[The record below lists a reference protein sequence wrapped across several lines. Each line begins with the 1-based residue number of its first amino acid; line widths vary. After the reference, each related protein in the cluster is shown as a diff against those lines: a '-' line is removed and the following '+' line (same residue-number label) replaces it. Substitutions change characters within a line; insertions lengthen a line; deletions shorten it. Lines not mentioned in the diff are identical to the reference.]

1 MPFSCNNSFSGID
14 EEELPINVIVK
25 SNRNDNVSLQLFGT
39 NLKVVDPVALIDS
52 GAQGRFVD
60 ESIVKRDDRRKLLK
74 KITVR
79 NVDGTR
85 NNTGSIT
92 EETRVKY
99 WIENQY
105 FDEWFLVTSLGD
117 QQIILGMP
125 WLEQHNPK
133 VDWEKKT
140 VKMADENRG
149 RSEFKINQLFSKMK
163 NEKDDVVINRITYET
178 DFEERILASFDHEDT
193 WLRIKTITD
202 YLEGIEDESWV
213 RVKQTFSQ
221 KFSQA
226 AEAKKK
232 TGEKT
237 QLPKEYAQYA
247 SVFGKQESE
256 RLPEHRP
263 WDLEIKLKADHKPYA
278 VKQPY
283 KIPPNIE
290 PYFDKWLDENLKKGY
305 IRPSSLEHAAGLF
318 FVGKQKGKEPRPC
331 MDYRMLNKGTI
342 CDVYPLPLISDLLL
356 KLRGMKYFTK
366 LNLRWGYNNIC
377 MKPGSEKYAAF
388 KTP

>member
-52 GAQGRFVD
+52 GAQGRFID
-60 ESIVKRDDRRKLLK
+60 KSIVKKDDRRRLLK

-85 NNTGSIT
+85 NNAGSIT
-92 EETRVKY
+92 DETRVKY
-99 WIENQY
+99 WIGNQQ

-140 VKMADENRG
+140 VHMADENWG
-149 RSEFKINQLFSKMK
+149 RLDFKIHRLFTKMK
-163 NEKDDVVINRITYET
+163 NEEDNVVINRITKKT
-178 DFEERILASFDHEDT
+178 DYEERILASFDHEDT
-193 WLRIKTITD
+193 WLRIKTIMD

-226 AEAKKK
+226 VEAKKK
-232 TGEKT
+232 TGKKA

-247 SVFGKQESE
+247 RVFGKQESE
-256 RLPEHRP
+256 
-263 WDLEIKLKADHKPYA
+263 
-278 VKQPY
+278 
-283 KIPPNIE
+283 
-290 PYFDKWLDENLKKGY
+290 
-305 IRPSSLEHAAGLF
+305 
-318 FVGKQKGKEPRPC
+318 
-331 MDYRMLNKGTI
+331 
-342 CDVYPLPLISDLLL
+342 
-356 KLRGMKYFTK
+356 
-366 LNLRWGYNNIC
+366 
-377 MKPGSEKYAAF
+377 
-388 KTP
+388 